1 MAPCKGFVCVLELHI
16 RTVTCPGVALKSR
29 DDVYI
34 SACIF
39 GQHKKTSCVR
49 AIFPLIFD
57 EKLMFEKVYT
67 DVVDPGDLV
76 ELFETDASVLE
87 LIQTVPPVGEILARY
102 EENTRDFLF
111 PAPKFI
117 HQQQSSVREVLMK
130 KAYGFT
136 GIAPKLKFYTT
147 CVISES
153 LLSSAKAQKQ
163 DNLDGLFHSS
173 TEGMRQIRSS
183 KKNTASPERNR
194 PCSATKSYE
203 QPTIASLS
211 RSPSPYTKRRMCE
224 LLQVRQRLAH
234 LDLGPFDFRKE
245 TDKPPF
251 VIRRVEQLTPSPD
264 VHTWCCPKENK
275 DEAAY
280 DPSLLGSYR
289 PKNTKVIGSH
299 REKDFDSFHDS
310 YNEHLITKMSGRQ
323 VHSNLLMHS
332 APPSLQKYS
341 STPVLNRS
349 SLRERFHTGLNTS
362 LNGDEIH
369 KRVKNILRTHSAR
382 QRLTFDETWLS
393 KEEFAKIR
401 DSSRTGDCKK
411 RGVSRTDSLISN
423 VQSSSS
429 IQPNVMVHLDN
440 GEYWTSQV
448 AEYKNKPHRAIFEDS
463 LEKIYRNMYRKA
475 SSSLSKNK

>member
-163 DNLDGLFHSS
+163 
-173 TEGMRQIRSS
+173 
-183 KKNTASPERNR
+183 
-194 PCSATKSYE
+194 
-203 QPTIASLS
+203 
-211 RSPSPYTKRRMCE
+211 
-224 LLQVRQRLAH
+224 
-234 LDLGPFDFRKE
+234 
-245 TDKPPF
+245 
-251 VIRRVEQLTPSPD
+251 VEQLTPSPD